1 MSINLKEWEESELF
15 ENALSQLFIEE
26 TPLHEAINYSLLNG
40 GKRLRPRLCFEA
52 IKSLGFDITSGLPVA
67 CALEM
72 VHTYSL
78 IHDDLPCMDD
88 DDLRRGKPT
97 CHKVFGEAMA
107 VLAGDALL
115 TKAFE
120 VIAVSPVN
128 SFYDLKRYLLE
139 LSYAAGSTQLIQGQ
153 VFDMI
158 AENNPNITL
167 EQLKAI
173 HHGKTGALIKASLRL
188 GGMVAEASLDELD
201 ALTQYGEHLGLAF
214 QIRDDILDTTESTET
229 LGKTAG
235 KDQQANKATYASLL
249 GLEKAQQE
257 LSNLIENACLA
268 VANLTDPAPTRLPEL
283 ARALDLS

>member
-1 MSINLKEWEESELF
+1 MSLSLTEWEESELF
-15 ENALSQLFIEE
+15 EKALSQLFIEE

-52 IKSLGFDITSGLPVA
+52 IKALGFDVSLGLPVA

-88 DDLRRGKPT
+88 DDLRRGKAS
-97 CHKVFGEAMA
+97 CHKVYGEALA

-128 SFYDLKRYLLE
+128 NFYDLKRYLLE
-139 LSYAAGSTQLIQGQ
+139 LSYASGSTQLIQGQ
-153 VFDMI
+153 VFDII
-158 AENNPNITL
+158 AENNPNITID
-167 EQLKAI
+167 QLKAI
-173 HHGKTGALIKASLRL
+173 HAGKTGALIKASLRL
-188 GGMVAEASLDELD
+188 GGMVAEANLQELE
-201 ALTQYGEHLGLAF
+201 ALTEYGEHLGLAF
-214 QIRDDILDTTESTET
+214 QIRDDILDATQTTAN

-235 KDQQANKATYASLL
+235 KDKQACKATYVSLL
-249 GLEKAQQE
+249 GLEQATVELNKLIDEACITITKLTVEPPLNLQNLAQS
-257 LSNLIENACLA
+257 LK
-268 VANLTDPAPTRLPEL
+268 V
-283 ARALDLS
+283 